1 MKTIYK
7 PSVILTPN
15 HHISIKIEGK
25 CIILILTG
33 STISAPMYQH
43 YTMLIALYES
53 SY

>member
-33 STISAPMYQH
+33 STISAPLYQH
-43 YTMLIALYES
+43 YIKADS
-53 SY
+53 SL